1 MAHAH
6 DVINLKPHVLAPYN
20 LSYNAVNGS
29 TLQQANMG
37 QIFFL
42 FSE

>member
-6 DVINLKPHVLAPYN
+6 DIINLKPHILAPYN

-29 TLQQANMG
+29 TLQQANIG
-37 QIFFL
+37 QILFL

>member
-6 DVINLKPHVLAPYN
+6 DVINLKPHILAPYN

-29 TLQQANMG
+29 TLQQANIR
-37 QIFFL
+37 QILFL